1 MNWSRVIQW
10 RQSCRTQRSA
20 FCARYM
26 YTNIQGCG
34 CSWSMSCMNPIWGVL
49 LGGLGEGMGGRGGGE
64 GEMGE
69 EEDGEGEVQEG
80 GDKWKKGRGQW
91 GIGGWRKERWEGKKQ
106 MKQRHHTTGKKNDT
120 LTFDKYNLNKVS
132 ILTISDQKE
141 QSHQK
146 SSSCSCFK
154 GRHPCTMIYRNIWPA
169 GTIQERTQ
177 ARTD

>member
-1 MNWSRVIQW
+1 MKEGKRAVGDRRVE
-10 RQSCRTQRSA
+10 
-20 FCARYM
+20 
-26 YTNIQGCG
+26 
-34 CSWSMSCMNPIWGVL
+34 
-49 LGGLGEGMGGRGGGE
+49 EGTVR
-64 GEMGE
+64 
-69 EEDGEGEVQEG
+69 
-80 GDKWKKGRGQW
+80 
-91 GIGGWRKERWEGKKQ
+91 RKETNETTPPHDRKKN
-106 MKQRHHTTGKKNDT
+106 NDT

-141 QSHQK
+141 QPHQK